1 LIAFKEIA
9 DILPIMSLPPEVV
22 SSVSAAVKES
32 FQTASKHPKYWYPLA
47 TPTFGSDEI
56 LEALESMVSFKTTM
70 WDKTRQFEE
79 EFGQRYAAEA
89 VMVNSGSSADLLLM
103 FGMNK
108 KSGGPLSDGDVVL
121 VPAVTWP
128 TQIWSIMMAGF
139 IPRLVDVNPKTMNVD
154 IEDLKSKIS
163 KDVKALFLVHLMGNP
178 ADMGAIQE
186 ICQVNDLYLLED
198 CCESIDAKY
207 GDEFVGNFGVGAS
220 FSFFFSHHITTM
232 EGGMILTKDPEF
244 AHRMR
249 LLRAHGWARHIAT
262 TEEIEMGIDPRYT
275 FVNWGFNVRPTELQA
290 GFGIHQIRKLSE
302 FNDLRN
308 RNAAKLQEVFSKHA
322 HHFSVME
329 VTKNSSCSWFAFP
342 VLINKT
348 APFAREDLTAYF
360 EKNGVET
367 RPVVAG
373 NMARQPGFKALI
385 QDEVLGLPGADLIH
399 ETGFYIGIHP
409 IDYQD
414 EISKLEQILEEF
426 LTRY

>member
-1 LIAFKEIA
+1 
-9 DILPIMSLPPEVV
+9 MSLSREVV
-22 SSVSAAVKES
+22 SSVSAAVEES
-32 FQTASKHPKYWYPLA
+32 FQSASKHPKYWYPLA

-70 WDKTRQFEE
+70 WDKTRKFEE
-79 EFGQRYAAEA
+79 EFGQRYGAEA
-89 VMVNSGSSADLLLM
+89 IMVNSGSSADLLLM

-108 KSGGPLSDGDVVL
+108 KSGGPLSDGDVIL

-139 IPRLVDVNPKTMNVD
+139 IPRLVDVDPRTMNVD
-154 IEDLKSKIS
+154 IQDLKLKIS
-163 KDVKALFLVHLMGNP
+163 SDVKALFLVHLMGNP
-178 ADMGAIQE
+178 ADMDAIQE
-186 ICQVNDLYLLED
+186 ICKDNDLYLLED

-262 TEEIEMGIDPRYT
+262 TEEIEKGIDPRYT

-290 GFGIHQIRKLSE
+290 GFGIHQLRKLSE

-308 RNAAKLQEVFSKHA
+308 RNAKKLQAVFSKFA
-322 HHFSVME
+322 DLFSVMQ
-329 VTKNSSCSWFAFP
+329 VTEKGSCSWFAFP
-342 VLINKT
+342 VLINKS
-348 APFAREDLTAYF
+348 APFTREDLTSYL
-360 EKNGVET
+360 EKLGVET

-373 NMARQPGFKALI
+373 NIARQPGFKNLVPNF
-385 QDEVLGLPGADLIH
+385 DSSLPGADIIH
-399 ETGFYIGIHP
+399 EQGFYIGIHP
-409 IDYQD
+409 VDYSTQIAELD
-414 EISKLEQILEEF
+414 EILKQFILSH
-426 LTRY
+426 